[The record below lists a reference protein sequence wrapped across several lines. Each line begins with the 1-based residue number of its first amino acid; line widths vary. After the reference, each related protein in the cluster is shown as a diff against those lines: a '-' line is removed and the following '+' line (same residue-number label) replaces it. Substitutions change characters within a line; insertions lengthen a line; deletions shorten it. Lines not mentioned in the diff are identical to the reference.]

1 MVKTITIHLDEETWK
16 EYDTIKTEAQLT
28 WDQVVEHG
36 IKSLQTGLQEKR
48 GEF

>member
-16 EYDTIKTEAQLT
+16 EYDTIKTNAQLT
-28 WDQVVEHG
+28 WDQVVTDWFTR
-36 IKSLQTGLQEKR
+36 KSN